1 MSSLLGAIL
10 ISSPSLIDPHF
21 EKTEILIVEHNEKG
35 ALGFVLNQRHT
46 RNLNELT
53 EFKDCPP
60 LPIYIGGPID
70 QEHLFFI
77 HQRPDLIE
85 GGINVNDGVYFGG
98 DFKQATEQ
106 LKLKQLQHHQLK
118 LFIGYAGWDPNQLEE
133 EIAEGSWTVND
144 SSIQQIFT

>member
-1 MSSLLGAIL
+1 ML
-10 ISSPSLIDPHF
+10 SLIGKILTSSASLVDPNF
-21 EKTEILIVEHNEKG
+21 NGTELLIIEHNEKG
-35 ALGFVLNQRHT
+35 AIGLVLNQLHPKKF
-46 RNLNELT
+46 NELI
-53 EFKDCPP
+53 EFNDCPT
-60 LPIYIGGPID
+60 LPMYIGGPVD
-70 QEHLFFI
+70 QEHIFFI

-85 GGINVNDGVYFGG
+85 GGTCINEGVYFGG

-106 LKLKQLQHHQLK
+106 LKLKHLQHHQLK